1 MALHITSNQGER
13 EGEGEGSRAIVIA
26 LSGVAVEVVQ
36 AMGDDIQLQAAIYA
50 SLRSQSAASSGG
62 SGGGGRS
69 LGSFGGHGHLRS
81 GPRHTGPA
89 WGSNARASS
98 GGHGAPKGKHRV
110 RSSALKKEGILPA
123 KKQR

>member
-26 LSGVAVEVVQ
+26 LSGVAVEVVE

-62 SGGGGRS
+62 SGGEGGA
-69 LGSFGGHGHLRS
+69 S
-81 GPRHTGPA
+81 G
-89 WGSNARASS
+89 ASE
-98 GGHGAPKGKHRV
+98 AT
-110 RSSALKKEGILPA
+110 AT
-123 KKQR
+123 